1 MSELLDRCNYI
12 EHIFNELMSTNSR
25 LQKESIVSRY
35 KKEMSLSYRDDLD
48 YCFEVLAGMHKLG
61 YTYVNML
68 NQDDNDE
75 FKDYTIK
82 AFVELVLKPRSSSD
96 LDIASASYDTPKE
109 CRRFISRLV
118 NREYKL
124 GYSNRQSM
132 ITVLSPMLAKKYPET
147 FTPYEN

>member
-1 MSELLDRCNYI
+1 MIDIVLRVNEIKNLFNLLVCTD
-12 EHIFNELMSTNSR
+12 SR
-25 LQKESIVSRY
+25 TLKESLVKDFKS
-35 KKEMSLSYRDDLD
+35 KHPDLVEDLD
-48 YCFEVLAGMHKLG
+48 FCFEVLAGKHKLG

-68 NQDDNDE
+68 NQDNNDE